1 MSEAAIDL
9 LDRLQSS
16 SSPSPSDKKKFAEL
30 SPDDK
35 EAVIL
40 HVQMDIAEKLVIEIP
55 NNQIDQVLTI
65 LIMCFTNDVRFFSGT
80 FLDLNGTSD

>member
-1 MSEAAIDL
+1 MSEAAVDL
-9 LDRLQSS
+9 INTLQSS
-16 SSPSPSDKKKFAEL
+16 SSPSPSDKKEFAEL

-40 HVQMDIAEKLVIEIP
+40 HSKMDIAEQLVSEIP

-65 LIMCFTNDVRFFSGT
+65 LIKRSVLQMM
-80 FLDLNGTSD
+80 

>member
-1 MSEAAIDL
+1 MSINIEIGKREMSEAAVDL
-9 LDRLQSS
+9 LNRLQSS

-40 HVQMDIAEKLVIEIP
+40 HSKMDIAEQLVSEIP

-65 LIMCFTNDVRFFSGT
+65 LIKRSVLQMM
-80 FLDLNGTSD
+80 